1 MLFGSQDANGLTPL
15 KKAKSSDSTAS
26 SKSQKLGWLKRLGSK
41 LENPLE
47 THRRSSFD
55 TEDDAEARIAR
66 RKGLVKATS
75 GDSVP
80 QDAYE
85 YPPTSDAVSE
95 SIKIKDTVPEH
106 ASLSDLA
113 QHRVSTKTVAFAL
126 STYED
131 NPPQRIPPV
140 APARGNVEFTKSGE
154 LVIKKR
160 PRHHQSTEPV
170 YLGKNHFENVDI
182 AMRSANQ
189 NARRLHITLENDSRT
204 RSDSF
209 NIYRVKTTGD
219 LDDLDDN
226 AREMQHM
233 DVDGTNKLRRVRT
246 ESISGSNNS
255 PTSPTSPVIEINP
268 KVEHFNSVK
277 AAPPPDE
284 IYTRCCHLREIM
296 PIRNMSKQLQ
306 GQVAPIP
313 RLKIANTQPTIV
325 EVLALSDFLTVVPV
339 ACMVIDDQIITAE
352 MAKYILAGL
361 VRSKDL
367 ARLTFVN
374 TKLDEEG
381 WRYLCVFLA
390 TCKKSLLA
398 FSLACTDPTGSPNR
412 IPPFDRRRMDWKLMT
427 EALKELDTLEE
438 LDLGGTRISTPDLK
452 YLFAN
457 GVANIRMIGLANN
470 NLTHEDVKL
479 VADWAQSAGSQLM
492 GINLSGNDLSKAED
506 WDLIHSFLTNP
517 RMLQF
522 VLRNANLSGYH
533 AKRISSAFSPE
544 QALKSNLRQLDLS
557 MNPGLF
563 PALVNSL
570 VGILPRFPYLSRLQL
585 DSCGLDSES
594 IITLCEALSHC
605 HRLVYVSFV
614 GNGKISETAATAL
627 CVAVHLS
634 RSICTVEADLSDWSV
649 PLRQQ
654 LVRYCLMNL
663 EANTGSAS
671 SSKTSEHQDEN
682 SDIASFHDD
691 LRVVA
696 AEIESMKDQ
705 GVLAADSKSVL
716 ESIDS
721 LEKRIHKRM
730 QALLQ
735 KRKGGSLSVSD
746 REATVKLFFY
756 SNNLDRLR
764 RELTNTE
771 PVAEPTEEPVK
782 NVGEEDVPPPLV
794 RANSKELITSLKNM
808 EREEGESHK
817 IYTEHYT
824 TQNLEKLKVGD
835 LEKMM
840 N

>member
-1 MLFGSQDANGLTPL
+1 MVFGSRDEDGLAPL

-26 SKSQKLGWLKRLGSK
+26 TKSQKLGWLKRLGSK
-41 LENPLE
+41 IENSVE
-47 THRRSSFD
+47 TRRRSSFD
-55 TEDDAEARIAR
+55 AQDEAAARNAR
-66 RKGLVKATS
+66 RKGLVPAPS
-75 GDSVP
+75 PADVP
-80 QDAYE
+80 TDALE
-85 YPPTSDAVSE
+85 YPPTSDAASE
-95 SIKIKDTVPEH
+95 HVKFREDVPANATLE
-106 ASLSDLA
+106 DLKK
-113 QHRVSTKTVAFAL
+113 HRVTTKTVAFAL

-140 APARGNVEFTKSGE
+140 SPSRGNVEFTKSGE
-154 LVIKKR
+154 LIVKKR

-189 NARRLHITLENDSRT
+189 NAKRLHVTLASDSRT

-209 NIYRVKTTGD
+209 NLYRVKTTGD
-219 LDDLDDN
+219 FDDMDEHS
-226 AREMQHM
+226 REMQKL
-233 DVDGTNKLRRVRT
+233 DVDGMQKLRRVHT
-246 ESISGSNNS
+246 ESAAYDGPAS
-255 PTSPTSPVIEINP
+255 PTSPTSPVIPPSP
-268 KVEHFNSVK
+268 KLERFPAHK

-296 PIRNMSKQLQ
+296 PIRNMLKQLQ
-306 GQVAPIP
+306 GQLAPIP
-313 RLKIANTQPTIV
+313 RLKIANTKPTLV
-325 EVLALSDFLTVVPV
+325 EILALSDFLTIVPV
-339 ACMVIDDQIITAE
+339 ASMVVDDQIIEAE
-352 MAKYILAGL
+352 MVRYVLAGL

-367 ARLTFVN
+367 SRLTFVN
-374 TKLDEEG
+374 TKMDIAG

-390 TCKKSLLA
+390 SCQKSLLA
-398 FSLACTDPTGSPNR
+398 LSLACTDPTGAPNR
-412 IPPFDRRRMDWKLMT
+412 IAPFDRRGMDWRLLT
-427 EALKELDTLEE
+427 EALKALDTLEE
-438 LDLGGTRISTPDLK
+438 LDLGGTRISTPDLQ

-470 NLTHEDVKL
+470 NLKHDDVKL

-522 VLRNANLSGYH
+522 VLRNAKLSGYH
-533 AKRISSAFSPE
+533 AQRISSAFSPE

-557 MNPGLF
+557 LNPGLF
-563 PALVNSL
+563 PALVDSL
-570 VGILPRFPYLSRLQL
+570 VEILPRFPYLSRLQL

-634 RSICTVEADLSDWSV
+634 RSICTVEADLGEWSV

-663 EANTGSAS
+663 EANTGA
-671 SSKTSEHQDEN
+671 TATVPSEKDEN

-696 AEIESMKDQ
+696 AEIESMKEQ
-705 GVLAADSKSVL
+705 GVSTDYKNVL
-716 ESIDS
+716 ETIDS
-721 LEKRIHKRM
+721 LEKRIRSRM
-730 QALLQ
+730 QTLFT

-756 SNNLDRLR
+756 NNNLDRLR

-771 PVAEPTEEPVK
+771 PATEPTEEAVK
-782 NVGEEDVPPPLV
+782 NVGEEDVPPQLV
-794 RANSKELITSLKNM
+794 RANSQELILSLKNM

-817 IYTEHYT
+817 VYTEHYT
-824 TQNLEKLKVGD
+824 TQNLERLKVGD